1 MSKIVE
7 ANEKIAEVV
16 VDGYKKIET
25 GVVEGYKKIE
35 DGVVGAYKKM
45 EDGFVEKH
53 LVREGET
60 LEEAFVYTYSAQKSK
75 EIEKIRS
82 KYLPEEES
90 KLEKLIRLDKQ
101 TEKKGQAVSI
111 ALGVIGS
118 LLLGVGMCCTMVWNV
133 GIVMMVIGI
142 IVGICG
148 MGIMGLAYPTYKKLT
163 AKERA
168 KIAEQMIA
176 LSNELL

>member
-1 MSKIVE
+1 MTE
-7 ANEKIAEVV
+7 NVV
-16 VDGYKKIET
+16 NKEN
-25 GVVEGYKKIE
+25 
-35 DGVVGAYKKM
+35 
-45 EDGFVEKH
+45 
-53 LVREGET
+53 
-60 LEEAFVYTYSAQKSK
+60 AFVYTYSAESKK

-82 KYLPEEES
+82 KYLPKEES
-90 KLEKLIRLDKQ
+90 KLEKLIQLDKQ

-133 GIVMMVIGI
+133 GIVTMIIGI
-142 IVGICG
+142 IIGIFG

-163 AKERA
+163 ARERA

>member
-1 MSKIVE
+1 M
-7 ANEKIAEVV
+7 
-16 VDGYKKIET
+16 D
-25 GVVEGYKKIE
+25 
-35 DGVVGAYKKM
+35 
-45 EDGFVEKH
+45 
-53 LVREGET
+53 
-60 LEEAFVYTYSAQKSK
+60 Q
-75 EIEKIRS
+75 
-82 KYLPEEES
+82 
-90 KLEKLIRLDKQ
+90 Q

-133 GIVMMVIGI
+133 GIVTMIIGI
-142 IVGICG
+142 IIGIFG

-163 AKERA
+163 ARERA